1 MNKVVNKVPII
12 QTINAKIKRIEIW
25 VEEWEKIL

>member
-12 QTINAKIKRIEIW
+12 QIIKAKIKRIEIW